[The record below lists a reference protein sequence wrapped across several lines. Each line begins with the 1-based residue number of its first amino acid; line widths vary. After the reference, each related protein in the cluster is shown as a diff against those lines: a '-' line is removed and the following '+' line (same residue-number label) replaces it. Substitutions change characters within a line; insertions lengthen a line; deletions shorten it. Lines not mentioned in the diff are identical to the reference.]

1 MKRILIG
8 LLKPLS
14 FLPAL
19 LMMYTIFSFSSQTG
33 TESSALSEKVTRGI
47 VVTVNRV
54 TDRGWNSQEVEQ
66 RVDRYEYYVRK
77 AAHMTEYCLLAVT
90 IALPLYVYGLR
101 GMSLMLLAGI
111 FCILFA
117 AGDEYHQSMV
127 DSRGPSVRDVG
138 IDSLG
143 ALIGILLVRIFS
155 WIALGGHTRKRR

>member
-1 MKRILIG
+1 MKKILIA

-19 LMMYTIFSFSSQTG
+19 LMMYTIFSFSAQTG
-33 TESSALSEKVTRGI
+33 SESSALSEKVTRGI

-54 TDRGWNSQEVEQ
+54 TDRDWDHREIEQ
-66 RVDRYEYYVRK
+66 RVDRYEHYVRK
-77 AAHMTEYCLLAVT
+77 AAHMTEYCLLAIT

-101 GMSLMLLAGI
+101 GMALMFLAGI
-111 FCILFA
+111 LCVLFA
-117 AGDEYHQSMV
+117 AGDEFHQSMV

-143 ALIGILLVRIFS
+143 ALIGILIVRIFS
-155 WIALGGHTRKRR
+155 WIALGGHTRKHR

>member
-1 MKRILIG
+1 MKRILIA

-54 TDRGWNSQEVEQ
+54 TDRGWNSQQVEQ